1 MKKMI
6 LTVVAVMTVTFGFA
20 KTENTNSVN
29 NNDKY
34 ELNID
39 MRRLA
44 EKLDLTYEQMAAVQT
59 IHDNLNEEMAEAAT
73 AHHFERMAIMDKAI
87 RKDVHNMRNVLND
100 KQYRTYL
107 TLLGATINNNR
118 RMR

>member
-20 KTENTNSVN
+20 KTESTNNVVK

-44 EKLDLTYEQMAAVQT
+44 EKLDLTFEQMEAVQT
-59 IHDNLNEEMAEAAT
+59 IHDNLNEDMAEAAT
-73 AHHFERMAIMDKAI
+73 AHHFERMAIMEKAI
-87 RKDVHNMRNVLND
+87 RKDVRHMRNVLND
-100 KQYRTYL
+100 KQYRTYMV
-107 TLLGATINNNR
+107 LLGTTLNNK

>member
-44 EKLDLTYEQMAAVQT
+44 EKLNLTYEQMEAVQT
-59 IHDNLNEEMAEAAT
+59 IHDNLNEDMAEAAT
-73 AHHFERMAIMDKAI
+73 AHRFERMAIMDKAI

>member
-1 MKKMI
+1 MI

-44 EKLDLTYEQMAAVQT
+44 EKLDLTYEQMEAVQT
-59 IHDNLNEEMAEAAT
+59 IHDNLNEDMAEAAT
-73 AHHFERMAIMDKAI
+73 AHRFERMAIMDKAI